1 MSGGRSPSANSTS
14 RGSAGALIAASP
26 PDARTSRPAR
36 RRSEQM
42 LHAVLLALQLGQ
54 RLVDAAAAELVDRQR
69 FDDLVVAAGAGER
82 IAEDDVARD
91 PVFAV
96 RRHPHRHPLAAGS
109 QDRKSTRLN

>member
-14 RGSAGALIAASP
+14 RGSAGAFIAASS
-26 PDARTSRPAR
+26 PDAGASRPAR

-69 FDDLVVAAGAGER
+69 FDDLVVAAGAGDR
-82 IAEDDVARD
+82 IAEKDVVRN
-91 PVFAV
+91 PV
-96 RRHPHRHPLAAGS
+96 LAAR
-109 QDRKSTRLN
+109 QI